1 MGWGQAIAMGV
12 STLLSAS
19 GERQAGKAQSAQYEY
34 QARQAEADA
43 QAEREYGITQAQK
56 IRKAGA
62 RQLAET
68 RASYAASGV
77 DVNVGTPQD
86 VNRAITQ
93 DIEEDALS
101 AILDG
106 DYRSQR
112 LKAQAQAYRSGA
124 STASTASTINAGST
138 LLSGGAKAYGAYD
151 NWRRGK
157 IV

>member
-1 MGWGQAIAMGV
+1 MARFTNLEGFEMGWGQAIAMGV

-68 RASYAASGV
+68 RASYPDTSMRSHIFVIATTSFTSRAS
-77 DVNVGTPQD
+77 
-86 VNRAITQ
+86 
-93 DIEEDALS
+93 
-101 AILDG
+101 
-106 DYRSQR
+106 
-112 LKAQAQAYRSGA
+112 
-124 STASTASTINAGST
+124 
-138 LLSGGAKAYGAYD
+138 
-151 NWRRGK
+151 
-157 IV
+157 

>member
-1 MGWGQAIAMGV
+1 MGWAQAVMMVG
-12 STLLSAS
+12 STLLSAAGDVQS
-19 GERQAGKAQSAQYEY
+19 GKAQSAQYEY

-43 QAEREYGITQAQK
+43 EAEREYGITQAQK

-77 DVNVGTPQD
+77 DVNVGTPQS

-93 DIEEDALS
+93 DIEEDALN

-106 DYRSQR
+106 DYRSQK
-112 LKAQAQAYRSGA
+112 LKAQAQSYRAGA
-124 STASTASTINAGST
+124 STASSASTINAGAT
-138 LLSGGAKAYGAYD
+138 LLGGGAKAYGAYD

-157 IV
+157 VV